1 MKKISADFVRDQII
15 GIDSVFETPFGKRN
29 LFYAD
34 YTASGRNLKFI
45 EEKLQN
51 IEKSYANT
59 HTTDDYSGEYLTTLL
74 HGAEKKIKE
83 LVNTDENYKIISV
96 GSGSTG
102 ALKRL
107 QEILG
112 IYIPPHTKDRMF
124 SSIKSLGCESCS
136 ILEKI
141 KIDRPVVFIGPY
153 EHHTNEVMWRESFAD
168 IVVIELDDEGEIDK
182 EMLDLELKK
191 DKYKDKVKYC
201 SFSAGSNIT
210 GIITDTYELAKI
222 AHSNGAYIF
231 FDFAAVAPYTDINV
245 RKNETSYFDAVFF
258 SPHKFLGGPGSAG
271 VLIFRKELYR
281 SDLPPTTAGGG
292 TVDFVGFTD
301 QDYSK
306 DIETREKAGT
316 PPILQTIKTAF
327 AMELKS
333 RIGTKEIE
341 KLEDRNKKLF
351 FGHFRNS
358 GKVEIMGNKNPH
370 KRIAIVSFNIRHLD
384 KYLHPRLVTRLLSD
398 LFGIQSRAGC
408 SCAGP
413 YGHRLLHISNEM
425 SLKYREIV
433 VGEGISGVK
442 PGWVRVNLHW
452 IFTENDVRY
461 IIDAIEFIAEYGE
474 RFLKLYG
481 FDPVTSEWRYIGH
494 KSSFRE
500 FSINDDFDTE
510 KISLNDIEKFRKDYM
525 SIAKETAEKLGKPSK
540 KDFLKYE
547 RKIEELKNFYHCI
560 EIKRRDNA

>member
-1 MKKISADFVRDQII
+1 M
-15 GIDSVFETPFGKRN
+15 GK
-29 LFYAD
+29 
-34 YTASGRNLKFI
+34 
-45 EEKLQN
+45 
-51 IEKSYANT
+51 
-59 HTTDDYSGEYLTTLL
+59 
-74 HGAEKKIKE
+74 
-83 LVNTDENYKIISV
+83 
-96 GSGSTG
+96 
-102 ALKRL
+102 
-107 QEILG
+107 
-112 IYIPPHTKDRMF
+112 
-124 SSIKSLGCESCS
+124 
-136 ILEKI
+136 
-141 KIDRPVVFIGPY
+141 
-153 EHHTNEVMWRESFAD
+153 
-168 IVVIELDDEGEIDK
+168 
-182 EMLDLELKK
+182 
-191 DKYKDKVKYC
+191 
-201 SFSAGSNIT
+201 
-210 GIITDTYELAKI
+210 
-222 AHSNGAYIF
+222 
-231 FDFAAVAPYTDINV
+231 
-245 RKNETSYFDAVFF
+245 
-258 SPHKFLGGPGSAG
+258 
-271 VLIFRKELYR
+271 
-281 SDLPPTTAGGG
+281 
-292 TVDFVGFTD
+292 
-301 QDYSK
+301 
-306 DIETREKAGT
+306 
-316 PPILQTIKTAF
+316 
-327 AMELKS
+327 
-333 RIGTKEIE
+333 
-341 KLEDRNKKLF
+341 
-351 FGHFRNS
+351 
-358 GKVEIMGNKNPH
+358 KNPH

-398 LFGIQSRAGC
+398 LIGIQSRAGG